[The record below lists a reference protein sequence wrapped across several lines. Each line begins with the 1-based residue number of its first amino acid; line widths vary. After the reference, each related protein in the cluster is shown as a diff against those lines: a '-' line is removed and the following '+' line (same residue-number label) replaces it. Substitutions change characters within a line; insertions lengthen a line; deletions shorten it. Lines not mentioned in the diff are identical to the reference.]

1 MFKWALVALFIL
13 LEVSFITRKNG
24 NDDLVNESIRF
35 SEVLVIGPD
44 GDQLGIMPKDEAL
57 RKAYD
62 LDLDLLCVAPNARP
76 AVCKILDYGKYRF
89 ESQKKAKEAKRNQ
102 HVTEVK
108 PLRLSPVI
116 DKHDFET
123 KVKQASKWLE
133 SGMKVKIDMR
143 FRGRLITRQEV
154 GMKIMDE
161 FIATLNELCSVE
173 KKPNLEGNTVSCVLA
188 PKKK

>member
-1 MFKWALVALFIL
+1 MGFDSLFIFNGG
-13 LEVSFITRKNG
+13 VIITKKNG
-24 NDDLVNESIRF
+24 MDDLVNESIRF
-35 SEVLVIGPD
+35 SEVLVIDPD
-44 GDQLGIMPKDEAL
+44 GNQAGVMSKDRAL
-57 RKAYD
+57 ERAYD
-62 LDLDLLCVAPNARP
+62 MDLDLLCVAPNAKP
-76 AVCKILDYGKYRF
+76 PVCKILDYGKYRF
-89 ESQKKAKEAKRNQ
+89 ENQKKAKEAKKNQ

-116 DKHDFET
+116 DKHDFDT
-123 KVKQASKWLE
+123 KVKQATKWLE

-154 GMKIMDE
+154 GMKIMNE
-161 FIATLNELCSVE
+161 FIATLSELCTIE